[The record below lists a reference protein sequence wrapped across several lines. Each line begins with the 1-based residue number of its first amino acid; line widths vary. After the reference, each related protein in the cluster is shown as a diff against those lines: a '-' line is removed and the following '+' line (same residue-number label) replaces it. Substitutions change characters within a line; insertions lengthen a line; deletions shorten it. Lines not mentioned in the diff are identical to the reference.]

1 MKIGIFRG
9 KNYNEKINLE
19 ELQKNIGILH
29 SNPKD
34 KFTKYILKV
43 YKKINKT
50 KFKSI
55 ENIYDE
61 IEKNHTV
68 KIIKNQKDF
77 TSCDLVISSTHDN
90 SYNLIKKLNHDK
102 APLTTIC
109 FDMHCDLYDAK
120 EKLWK
125 GNHFSKL
132 MQEKYIS
139 DLIVYEVPKYK
150 KEMTLNQ
157 IDQRFRSRVT
167 FAYSKHE
174 IFYTLKKNKTK
185 HVIFSI
191 DIDCFDSLKS
201 NYTAIPY
208 CPYRVLKELSTKRI
222 NKNMSKDK
230 ISQISKDCVQIKTDK
245 GYENMYRVGENK
257 LNIDSF
263 ERMLKSIIRYC
274 AKNNI
279 LVGYK
284 KKDLRIIS
292 DITEVDGDDVNGN
305 TFILVDRL
313 INVLKEVRQ
322 DESFISKKLA
332 KMQEQKAL
340 YNCCRG

>member
-1 MKIGIFRG
+1 MKIGIFKG
-9 KNYNEKINLE
+9 KNYNEKKIDLE
-19 ELQKNIGILH
+19 ELQKNIGILR

-34 KFTKYILKV
+34 KFTKYVLKV

-61 IEKNHTV
+61 IEENHAV
-68 KIIKNQKDF
+68 KIIRNEKDF
-77 TSCDLVISSTHDN
+77 TSYDLVISSTHDN
-90 SYNLIKKLNHDK
+90 SYHLFKKLNYDK
-102 APLTTIC
+102 DPLTIIC

-132 MQEKYIS
+132 MQEKYMS
-139 DLIVYEVPKYK
+139 NLIVYEVPKYK

-157 IDQRFRSRVT
+157 IDQGCRNHVT
-167 FAYSKHE
+167 FAYSKHD
-174 IFYTLKKNKTK
+174 IFKTLKKNKTK

-222 NKNMSKDK
+222 NKNISKDK
-230 ISQISKDCVQIKTDK
+230 ISQISKDCVQIKNDK

-257 LNIDSF
+257 LSIDSF
-263 ERMLKSIIRYC
+263 EKKFKSIIKYC

-284 KKDLRIIS
+284 IKDLRIIS

-305 TFILVDRL
+305 TFILIDRL

-322 DESFISKKLA
+322 DESFISKKIS
-332 KMQEQKAL
+332 
-340 YNCCRG
+340 

>member
-1 MKIGIFRG
+1 MKIGIFKG
-9 KNYNEKINLE
+9 KNYNEKIIDLKK
-19 ELQKNIGILH
+19 LQKNIGILR

-43 YKKINKT
+43 FKKINKT
-50 KFKSI
+50 EFKSI

-61 IEKNHTV
+61 IEENYSV
-68 KIIKNQKDF
+68 KIIRNQKEF
-77 TSCDLVISSTHDN
+77 TSYDLVISSTHDN
-90 SYNLIKKLNHDK
+90 SYHLFKKLNYNKD
-102 APLTTIC
+102 PLTIIC

-157 IDQRFRSRVT
+157 IDQRCRNHVT
-167 FAYSKHE
+167 FAYSKHD
-174 IFYTLKKNKTK
+174 IFKTLKKNKTK

-222 NKNMSKDK
+222 NKNISKDK
-230 ISQISKDCVQIKTDK
+230 ISQISKDCVLIKNDK
-245 GYENMYRVGENK
+245 GYENMYRAGENK
-257 LNIDSF
+257 LSIDRF
-263 ERMLKSIIRYC
+263 GKMFKSIIKYC

-284 KKDLRIIS
+284 IKDLKIIS

-305 TFILVDRL
+305 TFILIDRL

-322 DESFISKKLA
+322 NESFISKKIS
-332 KMQEQKAL
+332 
-340 YNCCRG
+340 